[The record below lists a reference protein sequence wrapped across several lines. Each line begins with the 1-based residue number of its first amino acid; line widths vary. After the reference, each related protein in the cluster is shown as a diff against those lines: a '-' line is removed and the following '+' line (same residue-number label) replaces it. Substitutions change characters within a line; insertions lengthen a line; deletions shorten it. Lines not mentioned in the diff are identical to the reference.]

1 MTEGTRGHAGALE
14 VRDLEVRF
22 ASRRLFGGSGG

>member
-1 MTEGTRGHAGALE
+1 MTEGIRVHAAALE

-22 ASRRLFGGSGG
+22 ASRRLLRLRR